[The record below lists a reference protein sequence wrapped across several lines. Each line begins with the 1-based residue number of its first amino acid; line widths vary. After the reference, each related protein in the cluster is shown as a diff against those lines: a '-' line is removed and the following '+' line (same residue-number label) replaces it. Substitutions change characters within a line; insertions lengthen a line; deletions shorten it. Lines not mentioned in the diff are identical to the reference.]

1 MWIPQSQKYQTA
13 GHEITNLV
21 FLTLH
26 LNLPQDQ
33 KVKTEKVMN
42 FSFVVAG
49 EKKKGKKDV
58 MDFYTHLKDLLNP

>member
-1 MWIPQSQKYQTA
+1 M
-13 GHEITNLV
+13 
-21 FLTLH
+21 FLSLH
-26 LNLPQDQ
+26 LSLPQDQ

-49 EKKKGKKDV
+49 EKNGKKDA